1 MNKEIIKKIFGN
13 DIINQIENSICPI
26 CKEKINM
33 NDFKTHLDVKE
44 YTISGLCQKCQDKI
58 FGA

>member
-1 MNKEIIKKIFGN
+1 MNKEIIRKFFGN

-26 CKEKINM
+26 CKEKINI
-33 NDFKTHLDVKE
+33 NDFRTNLDIKE
-44 YTISGLCQKCQDKI
+44 YTISGLCQKCQDRI

>member
-1 MNKEIIKKIFGN
+1 MNKDIIKKVFGDN
-13 DIINQIENSICPI
+13 IINQIENSICPI

-33 NDFKTHLDVKE
+33 NDFRTNLDIKE
-44 YTISGLCQKCQDKI
+44 YTISGLCQKCQDRI

>member
-1 MNKEIIKKIFGN
+1 MNKDIIKKVFGDN
-13 DIINQIENSICPI
+13 IINLIENSICPI

-33 NDFKTHLDVKE
+33 NDFRTNLDIKE
-44 YTISGLCQKCQDKI
+44 YTISGLCQKCQDRI

>member
-1 MNKEIIKKIFGN
+1 MNKEIIKKVFGDN
-13 DIINQIENSICPI
+13 IINQIENSICPI

-33 NDFKTHLDVKE
+33 NDFRTNLDIKE
-44 YTISGLCQKCQDKI
+44 YTISGLCQKCQDRI